1 MSTINKEERNNYVIH
16 LPHWLWRFVPH
27 IFFTPQHILEK
38 PGRKDR
44 QIRAPLERVLCTLIV
59 PSLALATILY
69 LYILRRT
76 ISKNHRSVRI
86 FVPVNGVPKGP

>member
-1 MSTINKEERNNYVIH
+1 MGNQKEFYFEEI
-16 LPHWLWRFVPH
+16 
-27 IFFTPQHILEK
+27 IIK
-38 PGRKDR
+38 
-44 QIRAPLERVLCTLIV
+44 IRAPLERGLCTLIV

-69 LYILRRT
+69 LCILRRT